1 MKRILAL
8 LLCLLIASPAW
19 GAITFDNSGTCN
31 PGGEGTSCTQPF
43 TASGSD
49 RLLLVGVCVRNGA
62 AAVSGVTYNA
72 VAMTQYATV
81 SGLGSDKLDI
91 WRLIAPAT
99 GANDVVVTMAADSP
113 FSVGISSY
121 NGVDQTTPLGTSA
134 NATGAG
140 GDPTVDVSSAA
151 GELVIDYFC
160 EDDGGATIPTMTAGT
175 GQTARVNFTTSFGVP
190 GFERNISSSE
200 EAGAATVTMSWSDTA
215 GNNWITIGGPLKPAA
230 AAPASVR
237 QRSVM
242 ILP

>member
-1 MKRILAL
+1 MKRILAI

-31 PGGEGTSCTQPF
+31 PGDEGTDCTQSF
-43 TASGSD
+43 TTAGSD

-81 SGLGSDKLDI
+81 TLGGTQKLDI

-99 GANDVVVTMAADSP
+99 GANDVIVTMAGLSP

-160 EDDGGATIPTMTAGT
+160 EDDGNTTIPTMTAGA
-175 GQTARVNFTTSFGVP
+175 GQTARANFTTGVV
-190 GFERNISSSE
+190 GFSRNVSSSE

-215 GNNWITIGGPLKPAA
+215 GNSWITIGGPLKPAA